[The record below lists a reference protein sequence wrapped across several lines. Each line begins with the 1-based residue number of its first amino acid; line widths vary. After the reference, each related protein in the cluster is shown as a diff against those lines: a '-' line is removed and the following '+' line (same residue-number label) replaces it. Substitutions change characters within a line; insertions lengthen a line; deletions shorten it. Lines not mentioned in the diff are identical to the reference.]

1 VRTSVGKGPAPA
13 QAGTAVP
20 RPASAPPHHSG
31 AAPRGR
37 MSNPPGPPA
46 GPSAELLARAFN
58 AAPNG
63 FVLVGREGL
72 IVAANTALETMFGHA
87 AGSLVGQTLE
97 LLLPGALREAHVGL
111 RTAFFDRPEPR
122 AMGAGRV
129 LYARRADGH
138 EFPVEIG
145 LNPVSGPEGPLVLAS
160 VVDISERLALEWAF
174 RGLFDASPYGLLI
187 VDDSGRIVMANRV
200 LAESLGHTTA
210 ALVGRP
216 LELLLPERYRGRHG
230 ALMAGYR
237 ATGEARMMGRG
248 RDLTALHADGTE
260 LPVEIGLS
268 RVRWQRQAMT
278 LAAVSDISVRKRLEL
293 ELRQANANLQEF
305 TYVASHD
312 LRSPLRG
319 IADLVEWINGDLS
332 AMDSAMPPE
341 VRRNL
346 DRISQRIE
354 RMERLID
361 DLLSYARASR
371 AATEYTPVDLG
382 ALVRGILDIQP
393 LPAGFTI
400 TLDLPVA
407 PFLATRTPLET
418 VLRNL
423 LSNAVKH
430 HDRDSGHIR
439 VSARHDDSYCEI
451 SVCDDGPGVPVTA
464 RERIFKLFQTL
475 SARER
480 GGSGIGLALT
490 KRLVEV
496 HGGRIE
502 LESPVPAMAGAGRG
516 ACLRFWWP
524 RFARR
529 TSDET

>member
-1 VRTSVGKGPAPA
+1 MTAAPA
-13 QAGTAVP
+13 VAKPV
-20 RPASAPPHHSG
+20 
-31 AAPRGR
+31 
-37 MSNPPGPPA
+37 A
-46 GPSAELLARAFN
+46 GPTPDLLARAFH

-63 FVLVGREGL
+63 FVLVDRQGT
-72 IVAANTALETMFGHA
+72 IVAANTALEAMFGHA
-87 AGSLVGQTLE
+87 PQSLVGQPLE
-97 LLLPGALREAHVGL
+97 TLLPGAVQEAHVGL
-111 RTAFFDRPEPR
+111 REAFFDRPEPR

-145 LNPVSGPEGPLVLAS
+145 LNPLLAPEGPLVLAS

-187 VDDSGRIVMANRV
+187 VDDEGRIVMANRV
-200 LAESLGHTTA
+200 LAESLGHLPA
-210 ALVGRP
+210 ALAGQP
-216 LELLLPERYRGRHG
+216 LQMLLPERYRGAHA

-237 ATGEARMMGRG
+237 QTGEARMMGRG
-248 RDLTALHADGTE
+248 RDLTALHADGSE

-268 RVRWQRQAMT
+268 RVRWQRRAMT

-319 IADLVEWINGDLS
+319 IADLVEWINADL
-332 AMDSAMPPE
+332 AEPPPE

-346 DRISQRIE
+346 DRVSQRIV

-361 DLLSYARASR
+361 DLLSYARAGR
-371 AATEYTPVDLG
+371 AATEFTPVDIG
-382 ALVRGILDIQP
+382 SLVREILEMQP
-393 LPAGFTI
+393 LPAGFEV
-400 TLDLPVA
+400 TLSMKAA

-430 HDRDSGHIR
+430 HDRSAAHLR
-439 VSARHDDSYCEI
+439 VTAVEDDSYCE
-451 SVCDDGPGVPVTA
+451 VCVIDDGPGVPESA
-464 RERIFKLFQTL
+464 KDRIFQLFQTL
-475 SARER
+475 TARER

-502 LESPVPAMAGAGRG
+502 LRSPVAEGRG
-516 ACLRFWWP
+516 ACFRFWWP
-524 RFARR
+524 RFPRR
-529 TSDET
+529 TSDEP

>member
-1 VRTSVGKGPAPA
+1 MTPAPPA
-13 QAGTAVP
+13 PVP
-20 RPASAPPHHSG
+20 AG
-31 AAPRGR
+31 AAP
-37 MSNPPGPPA
+37 PQ
-46 GPSAELLARAFN
+46 PSYDLLARAFQ

-63 FVLVGREGL
+63 FVMVGADGR
-72 IVAANTALETMFGHA
+72 IVAANTALETMFGYP
-87 AGSLVGQTLE
+87 AGALTGQPLE
-97 LLLPGALREAHVGL
+97 LLLPGSLREAHVGL
-111 RTAFFDRPEPR
+111 RDAFFRHPEPR

-129 LYARRADGH
+129 LYARRADAH

-145 LNPVSGPEGPLVLAS
+145 LNPLSGPQGPLVLAS

-200 LAESLGHTTA
+200 LAESLGHVPA
-210 ALVGRP
+210 ALVGQP
-216 LELLLPERYRGRHG
+216 LAMLLPERHRGGHD

-237 ATGEARMMGRG
+237 RTGEARMMGRG

-278 LAAVSDISVRKRLEL
+278 LAAVSDISVRKKLEL

-319 IADLVEWINGDLS
+319 IADLVEWINGDL
-332 AMDSAMPPE
+332 AGMATEPPPE

-346 DRISQRIE
+346 DRVSQRIG

-361 DLLSYARASR
+361 DLLSYARAGR
-371 AATEYTPVDLG
+371 AATEFTLVNLES
-382 ALVRGILDIQP
+382 LVREILEIQP
-393 LPAGFTI
+393 LPADFSI
-400 TLDLPVA
+400 ELDLAVP
-407 PFLATRTPLET
+407 PFQATRTPLET

-430 HDRDSGHIR
+430 HDSGAGRLR
-439 VSARHDDSYCEI
+439 VVARADDSYCEV
-451 SVCDDGPGVPVTA
+451 SVIDDGPGVPEGA
-464 RERIFKLFQTL
+464 KERIFKLFQTAT
-475 SARER
+475 ARER

-502 LESPVPAMAGAGRG
+502 VQSPLQAAPEGGRG
-516 ACLRFWWP
+516 TAMRFWWP
-524 RFARR
+524 RFPRR
-529 TSDET
+529 TSDES

>member
-1 VRTSVGKGPAPA
+1 MSEAPA
-13 QAGTAVP
+13 SPAAASSVP
-20 RPASAPPHHSG
+20 DSVAAPPPS
-31 AAPRGR
+31 
-37 MSNPPGPPA
+37 
-46 GPSAELLARAFN
+46 PSADLLARAFN

-63 FVLVGREGL
+63 FVLVGRDGA

-87 AGSLVGQTLE
+87 PGKLVGQPLE

-111 RTAFFDRPEPR
+111 RDAFFDKPEPR

-145 LNPVSGPEGPLVLAS
+145 LNPLSGPLGPLVLAS

-200 LAESLGHTTA
+200 IAESLGHTPA
-210 ALVGRP
+210 SLVGQP
-216 LELLLPERYRGRHG
+216 LAMLLPDRYRGAHG

-248 RDLTALHADGTE
+248 RDLTALHADGSE

-268 RVRWQRQAMT
+268 RVRWQRQTMT

-319 IADLVEWINGDLS
+319 IADLVEWINADL
-332 AMDSAMPPE
+332 AELPEPPPE

-346 DRISQRIE
+346 DRVGQRIT

-361 DLLSYARASR
+361 DLLSYARAGQ
-371 AATEYTPVDLG
+371 AATQFTSVDLD
-382 ALVRGILDIQP
+382 ALVRGILEIQP
-393 LPAGFTI
+393 LPPDFEI
-400 TLDLPVA
+400 TLDLAVP
-407 PFLATRTPLET
+407 PFPATRTPLET

-430 HDRDSGHIR
+430 HDRSSGRII
-439 VSARHDDSYCEI
+439 VSARHDDSYCVI

-464 RERIFKLFQTL
+464 KDRIFKLFQTL
-475 SARER
+475 TARER

-502 LESPVPAMAGAGRG
+502 LESPVRWGDGDAAKNVADAGRG

-524 RFARR
+524 RFPRR
-529 TSDET
+529 TSDEN

>member
-1 VRTSVGKGPAPA
+1 MSTS
-13 QAGTAVP
+13 TT
-20 RPASAPPHHSG
+20 PAS
-31 AAPRGR
+31 
-37 MSNPPGPPA
+37 
-46 GPSAELLARAFN
+46 PSSELLARAFN

-63 FVLVGREGL
+63 FVLVSRDGV
-72 IVAANTALETMFGHA
+72 IVAANTALEAMFGHA
-87 AGSLVGQTLE
+87 PGTLVGQTLE
-97 LLLPGALREAHVGL
+97 NLLPGALREAHVAL
-111 RTAFFDRPEPR
+111 RDAFFERPEPR

-145 LNPVSGPEGPLVLAS
+145 LNPLSGPQGPLVLAS

-187 VDDSGRIVMANRV
+187 VDDAGRIVMANRV
-200 LAESLGHTTA
+200 IAESLGHTSP
-210 ALVGRP
+210 ALVGQP
-216 LELLLPERYRGRHG
+216 LERLLPERYRGAHG

-237 ATGEARMMGRG
+237 RTGEARMMGRG
-248 RDLTALHADGTE
+248 RDLTALHADGSE

-268 RVRWQRQAMT
+268 RVRWQRQTMT

-319 IADLVEWINGDLS
+319 IADLVEWINADLVEP
-332 AMDSAMPPE
+332 PPE
-341 VRRNL
+341 VQRNL
-346 DRISQRIE
+346 DRISQRIG

-361 DLLSYARASR
+361 DLLSYARAGR
-371 AATEYTPVDLG
+371 AATEFTQVDLS
-382 ALVRGILDIQP
+382 ALVRGILEMQP
-393 LPAGFTI
+393 LPAGFEI
-400 TLDLPVA
+400 TLDLAVA
-407 PFLATRTPLET
+407 PFPATRTPLET

-430 HDRDSGHIR
+430 HDRAHGHIR
-439 VSARHDDSYCEI
+439 VSARNDDSFCEL
-451 SVCDDGPGVPVTA
+451 SVTDDGPGVPETA
-464 RERIFKLFQTL
+464 KERIFKLFQTL
-475 SARER
+475 TARER
-480 GGSGIGLALT
+480 GSSGIGLALT

-502 LESPVPAMAGAGRG
+502 LVSPVQRTAEGERG
-516 ACLRFWWP
+516 TSLRFWWP
-524 RFARR
+524 RFPRR
-529 TSDET
+529 TSDEN

>member
-1 VRTSVGKGPAPA
+1 MSAEAPGVS
-13 QAGTAVP
+13 AGLAATG
-20 RPASAPPHHSG
+20 SAG
-31 AAPRGR
+31 AAPQQ
-37 MSNPPGPPA
+37 PE
-46 GPSAELLARAFN
+46 PSAELLARAFN

-63 FVLVGREGL
+63 FVLVGRDGV
-72 IVAANTALETMFGHA
+72 IVAANSALESMFGHGHGA
-87 AGSLVGQTLE
+87 LVGQPLE
-97 LLLPGALREAHVGL
+97 MLLPGALREAHVGL
-111 RTAFFDRPEPR
+111 RNAFFDRPEPR

-145 LNPVSGPEGPLVLAS
+145 LNPLSSPQGPLVLAS

-187 VDDSGRIVMANRV
+187 VDDTGRIVMANRV
-200 LAESLGHTTA
+200 LAESLGHA
-210 ALVGRP
+210 PAGLVGQP
-216 LELLLPERYRGRHG
+216 LETLLPERYRGAHG

-248 RDLTALHADGTE
+248 RDLTALHADGSE

-319 IADLVEWINGDLS
+319 IADLVEWINADL
-332 AMDSAMPPE
+332 ADPPPE

-346 DRISQRIE
+346 DRISQRIG

-361 DLLSYARASR
+361 DLLSYARAGR
-371 AATEYTPVDLG
+371 AATEFTLVDIG
-382 ALVRGILDIQP
+382 ALVRGILEIQP
-393 LPAGFTI
+393 LPPEFTI
-400 TLDLPVA
+400 ELNLDVA
-407 PFLATRTPLET
+407 PFPATRTPLET

-430 HDRDSGHIR
+430 HDRGHGHI
-439 VSARHDDSYCEI
+439 VVTARHDDSYCKI
-451 SVCDDGPGVPVTA
+451 SVCDDGPGVPDTA
-464 RERIFKLFQTL
+464 RDRIFKLFQTL
-475 SARER
+475 TVRER

-502 LESPVPAMAGAGRG
+502 VGTATQAGTDGRG
-516 ACLRFWWP
+516 TCMRFWWP
-524 RFARR
+524 RFPRR
-529 TSDET
+529 TSDEN